1 MRGLLAV
8 PELSRF
14 YCVKFTMNFV
24 DDAPPHFHATYG
36 EDEAQIDIATGSS
49 RSAAMNCPAIR
60 IRDLGSHRLE
70 ILYADGLSAV
80 LDFANFL
87 ANHDGPVVE
96 PLRDE
101 RTFSTVRL
109 EHGVV
114 TWPNGFDICPDVL
127 RFWSEQGR
135 VCSDDETNTH
145 FESQRPL
152 LAS

>member
-1 MRGLLAV
+1 M
-8 PELSRF
+8 
-14 YCVKFTMNFV
+14 K
-24 DDAPPHFHATYG
+24 
-36 EDEAQIDIATGSS
+36 
-49 RSAAMNCPAIR
+49 CPAIR

-135 VCSDDETNTH
+135 VCSDDETNAH
-145 FESQRPL
+145 FELQRPL
-152 LAS
+152 SAS